1 MSNLERHLNDL
12 RRIPGGTDA
21 RQSKAE
27 RAAAVISGHAENSSP
42 PHIEAGDTESEVRA
56 YFWKQLGCKTG

>member
-1 MSNLERHLNDL
+1 MSNLERHLDGL

-56 YFWKQLGCKTG
+56 ASGNSLGAR